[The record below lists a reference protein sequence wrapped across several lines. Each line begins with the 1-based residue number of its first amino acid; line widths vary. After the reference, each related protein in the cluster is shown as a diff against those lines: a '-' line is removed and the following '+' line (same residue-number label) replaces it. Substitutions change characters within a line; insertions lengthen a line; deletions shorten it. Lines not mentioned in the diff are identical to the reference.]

1 MIAMMVVVVVAVAM
15 LFVTLKRELG
25 LKLQV
30 S

>member
-1 MIAMMVVVVVAVAM
+1 MIAMMMVVVVAVAM